1 MRLRLFEMSARL
13 AAVAALAVSACAPAS
28 SPSSPSPASSAEAP
42 AGDAPPAALRYEVS
56 AGLGAAEV
64 TVEAVLPKGTSPEL
78 SIESGAEPF
87 LRDVTVQRGE
97 AFERIEREGASASWF
112 IPSCAEQGCR
122 LRYRFLLAEAAGA
135 IDDFGIASE
144 HGGVLLAPPSTWLLR
159 PLRARAGSGAEE
171 QPYRFR
177 VTTPPG
183 LEFVTG
189 VFPAEDGAKD
199 TYGAD
204 LTDLPEAPFSAFGPV
219 RTTRIKIPGGEV
231 LLAIAPG
238 DLDEPDDVLAA
249 WVASAAD
256 TVARYFGRFPVRWA
270 LVVVLPTG
278 EGRLGYARTLG
289 NGGASIVAPV
299 GRGTRREDFIDDW
312 VMTHEMVH
320 LGFPNVPRYQSW
332 IEEGI
337 ATYVEPIARARLGK
351 LSVEEVW
358 RDLARGLPRGQPEAG
373 DQGLDRTRTWGRTY
387 WGGALFCLL
396 ADIEIRERTGN
407 RRSLD
412 DALRAIVKEGG
423 TVAERW
429 PLERALDV
437 GDRATGVPVL
447 RELHAKMGPT
457 PVTVDLEAV
466 WAKLGVKVVRRQV
479 TFNEAAPLAAIR
491 RSITERSSE
500 RPTERPARPPRL

>member
-1 MRLRLFEMSARL
+1 MRLRRFDVTARL
-13 AAVAALAVSACAPAS
+13 AAVAALAVGACAPAS
-28 SPSSPSPASSAEAP
+28 SPSSPSPSPASSVEAS
-42 AGDAPPAALRYEVS
+42 AGDAPLAALRYEVS
-56 AGLGAAEV
+56 AGPGAAEV

-78 SIESGAEPF
+78 TIESGAEPF
-87 LRDVTVQRGE
+87 VRDVTVQRGE
-97 AFERIEREGASASWF
+97 AFERAPRQASSASWF
-112 IPSCAEQGCR
+112 IPSCAERGCR
-122 LRYRFLLAEAAGA
+122 LRYRFMLAEAAGA
-135 IDDFGIASE
+135 FDDFGIASE

-159 PLRARAGSGAEE
+159 PQRARPGQSGEE
-171 QPYRFR
+171 QPYRLR
-177 VTTPPG
+177 VATPPG
-183 LEFVTG
+183 IEFVTG

-199 TYGAD
+199 TYSAD
-204 LTDLPEAPFSAFGPV
+204 LADLPEAPFSAFGPV
-219 RTTRIKIPGGEV
+219 RTRRISVPGGEV

-238 DLDEPDDVLAA
+238 DLDEPDDVITA

-256 TVARYFGRFPVRWA
+256 TVARYYGRFPVRWA
-270 LVVVLPTG
+270 LVVVLPTRD
-278 EGRLGYARTLG
+278 GRLGYARTLG

-299 GRGTRREDFIDDW
+299 GRGTRRGDFDVDW

-351 LSVEEVW
+351 LSVDEVW

-396 ADIEIRERTGN
+396 ADIEIRERTSN

-447 RELHAKMGPT
+447 RELHAKMGPA
-457 PVTVDLEAV
+457 PVTVDLDAV

-479 TFNEAAPLAAIR
+479 TFDDAAPLAAIR
-491 RSITERSSE
+491 AAITRPSARAGSATAQER
-500 RPTERPARPPRL
+500 